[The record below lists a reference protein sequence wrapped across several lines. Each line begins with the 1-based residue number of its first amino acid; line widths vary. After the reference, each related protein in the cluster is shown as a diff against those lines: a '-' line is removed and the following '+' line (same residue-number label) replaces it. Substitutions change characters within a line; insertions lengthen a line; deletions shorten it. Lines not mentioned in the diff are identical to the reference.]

1 MCRKQN
7 IVKEVCTIL
16 FEVEATVDVL
26 ISVYTMNIFVLYY
39 KNVDEVSCFK
49 RRVE

>member
-1 MCRKQN
+1 MCRKQK

-16 FEVEATVDVL
+16 EVEAIVDVL
-26 ISVYTMNIFVLYY
+26 ISVNTKNIFVLYY